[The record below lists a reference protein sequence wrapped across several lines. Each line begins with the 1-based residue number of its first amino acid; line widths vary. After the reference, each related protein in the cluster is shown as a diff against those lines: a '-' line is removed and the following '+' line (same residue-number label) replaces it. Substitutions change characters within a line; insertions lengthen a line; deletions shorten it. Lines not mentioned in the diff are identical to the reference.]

1 MNMYRKGYTLEQIA
15 DVTEKS
21 ISEIEEIIKKEP
33 VMA

>member
-1 MNMYRKGYTLEQIA
+1 MA
-15 DVTEKS
+15 DAKTEKQKVQAITEKS